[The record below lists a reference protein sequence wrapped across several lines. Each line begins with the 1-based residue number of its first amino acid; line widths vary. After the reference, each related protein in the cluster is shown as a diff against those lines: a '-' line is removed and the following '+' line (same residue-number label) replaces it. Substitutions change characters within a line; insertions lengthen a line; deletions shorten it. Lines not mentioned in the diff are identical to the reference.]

1 MAMGTCVTVD
11 SLITSDQYF
20 TINIVRYA
28 FIEKLFNSS
37 FSRRE
42 SSQKIPELTEITCF
56 IRLCFVWHGSFKVLF
71 HPSTTAA
78 EHPINP
84 RYRLF
89 VLQNFFRLIFSH
101 LLPQNGVIR
110 SETPGIAPSSLHFSL
125 LFSLILFIILI
136 LVSVFLWLHGA
147 GCMDG

>member
-1 MAMGTCVTVD
+1 MPLLRNYSIVY
-11 SLITSDQYF
+11 SLGENHLKKFQ
-20 TINIVRYA
+20 
-28 FIEKLFNSS
+28 NSQRS
-37 FSRRE
+37 
-42 SSQKIPELTEITCF
+42 LVF

-136 LVSVFLWLHGA
+136 LISVFLWLHGA